1 MSMAEL
7 MKPRGYCDSTGKT
20 IEAAKERRRKE
31 KKKKKCCGFMRGKI
45 KNLSYGHMSNDISAT
60 LQGCPGKWRQL

>member
-31 KKKKKCCGFMRGKI
+31 KKKKKVLWLYEGE
-45 KNLSYGHMSNDISAT
+45 N
-60 LQGCPGKWRQL
+60 